1 MPKETKEPKR
11 VSKLLR
17 RLFLLLFGLL
27 LGVLAGELLTRQ
39 VGLQTF
45 AGATHPMDLGPDPL
59 RVLALDEELGFM
71 PRVGENEYYGLYG
84 CLPNQYDV
92 NDRGGRRR
100 LLFIGDSV
108 THRGKIVDALR
119 EIYGDEH
126 YEYWNAGVESFNT
139 VQELALYRRYNHRIR
154 PDHVIL
160 TFHNN
165 DFLQTPVAYRHE
177 GQLHLGVPLTGSSS
191 RWLLKNSALYRT
203 YVLLTTSRT
212 LVETEDVEQSL
223 TELKRAVEE
232 DGAKLSVVLL
242 PIIAPSEKWKGLER
256 ESRDYS
262 LQILTALELPVFDL
276 LGTLDKALSDG
287 VEVDEIP
294 GDIWHPSQEL
304 ADRFAE
310 YLAAEGLLESHSKDG

>member
-1 MPKETKEPKR
+1 
-11 VSKLLR
+11 
-17 RLFLLLFGLL
+17 
-27 LGVLAGELLTRQ
+27 
-39 VGLQTF
+39 
-45 AGATHPMDLGPDPL
+45 MDLGPDPL
-59 RVLALDEELGFM
+59 RVMALDEELGFM
-71 PRVGENEYYGLYG
+71 PRIGKNEYYGLYG
-84 CLPNQYDV
+84 CVPNRYDV
-92 NDRGGRRR
+92 IDPGERQR

-108 THRGKIVDALR
+108 THRGKIIDSLKNL
-119 EIYGDEH
+119 YGEED

-139 VQELALYRRYNHRIR
+139 VQELALYRRYNRQIR

-177 GQLHLGVPLTGSSS
+177 GQLHLGVPLSGNSS

-212 LVETEDVEQSL
+212 LVETDKVRQSL
-223 TELKRAVEE
+223 TELKRAVEA

-242 PIIAPSEKWKGLER
+242 PIMAPTEDWKGLEQ
-256 ESRDYS
+256 ESREYS
-262 LQILTALELPVFDL
+262 LQILSSLNLPVYDL
-276 LGTLDKALSDG
+276 LGTLERAISDG
-287 VEVDEIP
+287 VPLEEIP

-310 YLAAEGLLESHSKDG
+310 FLAAEGLLKPNGDNPNGPAEMVKTNP

>member
-1 MPKETKEPKR
+1 MKEPTR
-11 VSKLLR
+11 VSKLIR
-17 RLFLLLFGLL
+17 RVSLLLFGLL
-27 LGVLAGELLTRQ
+27 LGLLVGELITRQ
-39 VGLQTF
+39 MGLQTF
-45 AGATHPMDLGPDPL
+45 AGATHPMELGPDPL
-59 RVLALDEELGFM
+59 RALELDDELGFM
-71 PRVGENEYYGLYG
+71 PRIGENQYYGLYG
-84 CLPNQYDV
+84 CLQNQYDV

-119 EIYGDEH
+119 ERYGDED

-139 VQELALYRRYNHRIR
+139 VQELALYRRFNRQIR

-177 GQLHLGVPLTGSSS
+177 GQLHLGVPLSGSSS

-212 LVETEDVEQSL
+212 LVETEEVEQSL
-223 TELKRAVEE
+223 TELKEAVEA

-242 PIIAPSEKWKGLER
+242 PIIAPSEKWKGLEKQSR
-256 ESRDYS
+256 EYS
-262 LQILTALELPVFDL
+262 LQILASLELPVFDL
-276 LGTLDKALSDG
+276 LGTLEKAISDG
-287 VEVDEIP
+287 VEVEEIP

-304 ADRFAE
+304 ADRFGAFLVE
-310 YLAAEGLLESHSKDG
+310 EGLLDSRSGTTSNDG